1 MTLINFDKII
11 LDFNNYIKKYEKISY
26 KKIINEYKIFLKKK
40 YRLKNNKN
48 YINTF
53 NLLINYI
60 NNNNLDIK
68 IPNLE
73 DKPFAYCFRN
83 INNKNIK
90 YDIVN
95 ELGSGFYGSVSKVII
110 DDKIYALKKM
120 SLLRQ
125 DYFDDSNEYFLK
137 VYDNE
142 LKYLKIINKIKPKIA
157 PTYYKSWIDNNNL
170 YILVEYI
177 NCGTLLNYMKNNKL
191 SIKDKNYIKKIIN
204 ILHKH
209 KIIHYDLHAE
219 NILVE
224 CKNNKINKIYLNDFG
239 ITKSFKDSKNIDYIR
254 IEEDINIVFSEKK
267 NINNKLKYTSTK
279 NIVIQLTID
288 YIINN
293 NLLSIIKK

>member
-48 YINTF
+48 YTNTF

-60 NNNNLDIK
+60 NNNLDIK

-73 DKPFAYCFRN
+73 DKPVAYCFRN
-83 INNKNIK
+83 INNKKIK

-95 ELGSGFYGSVSKVII
+95 ELGSGFFGSVSKVII

-125 DYFDDSNEYFLK
+125 HSDIDTEYFFK
-137 VYDNE
+137 VYENE

-170 YILVEYI
+170 YILLEYI
-177 NCGTLLNYMKNNKL
+177 NCGTLFNYMKNNKL

-209 KIIHYDLHAE
+209 KIIHYDLHAD

-239 ITKSFKDSKNIDYIR
+239 LTKSLKDSKNIDYNR
-254 IEEDINIVFSEKK
+254 IDENIVFSEKK
-267 NINNKLKYTSTK
+267 IINNKLKYTTTK